1 MSRVDS
7 SVLLVGSVPGRDAE
21 EVMRFCAG
29 ELGDNL
35 SFFPDGETG
44 FRKIWINFLAAT
56 IYAANDALET
66 VNQPEPVN
74 PDDPDEWR
82 EASDYWVPKGYHD
95 HWQFRIKENR
105 QVHFDHLGYAQEAI
119 SSYQVFKQL
128 RAEGVI
134 SPGQR
139 FMVAMPMCE
148 SAVRP
153 FLGKAG
159 ENDYERI
166 SGAYTEAMS
175 REIAKMLEEIPAG
188 DLVVQW
194 DICMEMLA
202 VDVNDD
208 HSVLFP
214 WKPGGEAMERYA
226 GAVKTFSDFV
236 PEETLLGLHFCYG
249 DLGHKHF
256 IEPRSLENATR
267 IATESVKSVERTID
281 FCHIPVPRERHDD
294 AYFSPLSDWPEN
306 AGKLF
311 LGLVHHTGSVE
322 GTKRRLA
329 TAKRHINNFGIATEC
344 GFGRRTKETLPE
356 LMRIHREIAEL
367 L

>member
-1 MSRVDS
+1 MSRIDG
-7 SVLLVGSVPGRDAE
+7 SVLLVGSVPGQDAE
-21 EVMRFCAG
+21 QVMRFCAQ
-29 ELGDNL
+29 ELGDRL
-35 SFFPDGETG
+35 SFLPDGETG

-74 PDDPDEWR
+74 PDDADEWR
-82 EASDYWVPKGYHD
+82 ATNESWVPRGYHD
-95 HWQFRIKENR
+95 HWQFRIRGNR
-105 QVHFDHLGYAQEAI
+105 QVYFDHIGYAQEAI
-119 SSYQVFKQL
+119 ASYQVFKQL
-128 RAEGVI
+128 RAEGLI
-134 SPGQR
+134 SSEQR

-159 ENDYERI
+159 ENDYDRI

-175 REIAKMLEEIPAG
+175 REIAKILEDIPAK
-188 DLVVQW
+188 DLVIQW

-202 VDVNDD
+202 VDVDDD
-208 HSVLFP
+208 HSALFP
-214 WKPGGEAMERYA
+214 WKPRGGAMERYT

-236 PEETLLGLHFCYG
+236 PEDTYLGLHFCYG

-267 IATESVKSVERTID
+267 IATESVKAIKRTID
-281 FCHIPVPRERHDD
+281 FCHIPVPWDRHDD
-294 AYFSPLSDWPEN
+294 AYFAALSDWPEN

-311 LGLVHHTGSVE
+311 LGLVHHTDGVD

-329 TAKRHINNFGIATEC
+329 TARRYIDNFGIATEC
-344 GFGRRTKETLPE
+344 GFGRRAKETLPE

>member
-1 MSRVDS
+1 MSRVDG

-56 IYAANDALET
+56 IYASNDALET

-105 QVHFDHLGYAQEAI
+105 QVHFGHLGYAQEAI

-159 ENDYERI
+159 RM
-166 SGAYTEAMS
+166 TM
-175 REIAKMLEEIPAG
+175 AG
-188 DLVVQW
+188 FQELTPRQ
-194 DICMEMLA
+194 C
-202 VDVNDD
+202 
-208 HSVLFP
+208 
-214 WKPGGEAMERYA
+214 PGR
-226 GAVKTFSDFV
+226 
-236 PEETLLGLHFCYG
+236 
-249 DLGHKHF
+249 
-256 IEPRSLENATR
+256 
-267 IATESVKSVERTID
+267 
-281 FCHIPVPRERHDD
+281 
-294 AYFSPLSDWPEN
+294 
-306 AGKLF
+306 
-311 LGLVHHTGSVE
+311 
-322 GTKRRLA
+322 
-329 TAKRHINNFGIATEC
+329 
-344 GFGRRTKETLPE
+344 
-356 LMRIHREIAEL
+356 
-367 L
+367 